1 VSCQFREHL
10 SPVLLAQIKLLAQKG
25 CQTLL
30 ATLAARRESLAKV
43 CV

>member
-1 VSCQFREHL
+1 MSYQFREHF
-10 SPVLLAQIKLLAQKG
+10 SCVLLAHIKLLAQKG

-30 ATLAARRESLAKV
+30 ATLAARRESPAKV